1 MHHGHVS
8 DGTVAWRMPPMNM
21 TMPMMPGLEGE
32 LPPVAPFLPAEG
44 IDLAMLPLAK
54 PSEVVELADG
64 DTISV
69 AVSVVRREIA
79 GRPVVMYGYN
89 GQHPGPLIKA
99 PRGSTVFI
107 DVVNRIELPTTVH
120 WHGVRLDNAFDGV
133 PGITQDPIETGDSF
147 LYEVHV
153 RDSGIYWYHP
163 HMREDIQQDLGLYG
177 NLLVAAPEPD
187 YYGPAHREE
196 VLVLDDVL
204 MDDNGFLPWGES
216 DPTHALMGRFGN
228 IMLVNGEVE
237 PVLDAAAGEV
247 VRFYIT
253 NVANTR
259 TFNVRFGTGRVK
271 VVASDV
277 SRYEREE
284 WISSLPIAP
293 AERYVVDVKFET
305 SGTTYLTNNIQA
317 IDHFR
322 GVFYP
327 HADTLV
333 TVVVSERPAATGPT
347 EAFATLRE
355 HDDVTA
361 DIDQYRQHFDRPP
374 DHTLTLDVDVEGLP
388 LSIMLAM
395 EIDTLYVP
403 PLEWN
408 DAMPMMNWLS
418 TGSQV
423 RWVLRDRE
431 TARENMDI
439 DWRFEQGEVVK
450 IRIFNDPLTFH
461 PMHHPIHVHG
471 QRYLV
476 LSVDGVPAEN
486 LVWKDTAVVPVGST
500 MDILVDMSNPGEW
513 MMHCHIAEHLHSGMM
528 LSFTVDGV
536 DD

>member
-1 MHHGHVS
+1 M
-8 DGTVAWRMPPMNM
+8 DM
-21 TMPMMPGLEGE
+21 TMPMLPGLEGE
-32 LPPVAPFLPAEG
+32 FPPVDPFLPAEG
-44 IDLAMLPLAK
+44 IDIEMLPQAR
-54 PSEVVELADG
+54 PSEVVDVIDG
-64 DTISV
+64 DTLSI
-69 AVSVVRREIA
+69 AVSVVRREIS
-79 GRPVVMYGYN
+79 GRSVVMYGYN

-99 PRGSTVFI
+99 PRGSTVYVE
-107 DVVNRIELPTTVH
+107 VVNRIELPTTVH

-133 PGITQDPIETGDSF
+133 PGVTQAPIENGESF
-147 LYEVHV
+147 LYEVLV

-177 NLLVAAPEPD
+177 NLLVTAPEPD

-204 MDDNGFLPWGES
+204 IDDNGFLPWGKS

-228 IMLVNGEVE
+228 VMLVNGETNPSIDV
-237 PVLDAAAGEV
+237 AAGEI
-247 VRFYIT
+247 VRFYVT

-259 TFNVRFGTGRVK
+259 TFNVLFGSGLAK

-284 WISSLPIAP
+284 WIPNLPIAP
-293 AERYVVDVKFET
+293 AERYVVDVRFAT
-305 SGTTYLTNNIQA
+305 SGTTYLTNSIQA

-327 HADTLV
+327 HTDTLA
-333 TVVVSERPAATGPT
+333 TVVVSDVPASPGL
-347 EAFATLRE
+347 EDAFAALRA
-355 HDDVTA
+355 HGDVTA
-361 DIDQYRQHFDRPP
+361 DIDSFRQHFDRPP
-374 DHTLTLDVDVEGLP
+374 DHTLHLDADVEGLP

-418 TGSQV
+418 TASQV
-423 RWVLRDRE
+423 RWVLRDE
-431 TARENMDI
+431 ASGRENMDI
-439 DWRFEQGEVVK
+439 DWHFELGDVIK
-450 IRIFNDPLTFH
+450 LRIFNDPRTFH

-476 LSVDGVPAEN
+476 LSVDGVPAQN

-528 LSFTVDGV
+528 LSFTVDG
-536 DD
+536 DED